1 MNVLV
6 ATDMEGIAGIEDYRD
21 CLPSH
26 PGAYARGRRL
36 MTDEVLA
43 VVAALRDGGAER
55 ITVGDWHMVGTNI
68 ERERMPAGVE
78 VRPIADL
85 ALTEAEPSMSKAAGG
100 GKLDAVVLIGHH
112 ASTPTKLG
120 FCSHTFI
127 WEMEVLLDGESLCE
141 AQAFAQGLAAEG
153 IPALAV
159 SGDSR
164 MLETFG
170 EGELGSAALV
180 TAKEGQGRDAAR
192 SRDPGTVRAELSSAV
207 AAALAAPLVP
217 PPPRSYPAELR
228 ITVAGEELAS
238 TTVSEPAELLG
249 TIANVFRSS
258 QVSRE
263 YRQLAKLRR
272 PRVGSER
279 RLGSLLATPVMLAK
293 ERRWLAAA
301 PCRSSRI
308 RRGRGRVGRWRTP
321 FSQQPT
327 PSGAPRTR
335 WASSTPTSA
344 ASSGPR
350 RSAPASGAWRRA
362 RPRPSTATARRSSS
376 TSSSRGPAGCTSTTT
391 SSPSSR

>member
-26 PGAYARGRRL
+26 PAAYARGRRL

-43 VVAALRDGGAER
+43 VIEALREGGAER

-68 ERERMPAGVE
+68 ERERMPEGIG

-85 ALTEAEPSMSKAAGG
+85 ALTEADPSMTKAAGG
-100 GKLDAVVLIGHH
+100 GRLDAVVLIGHH
-112 ASTPTKLG
+112 ASTPTSLG

-141 AQAFAQGLAAEG
+141 AQAFGQGLAAEG
-153 IPALAV
+153 IPALLV
-159 SGDSR
+159 GGDSR
-164 MLETFG
+164 MLETFA

-180 TAKEGQGRDAAR
+180 ATKEGLGRGAAR
-192 SRDPGTVRAELSSAV
+192 SRDPAAVRAELASSV
-207 AAALAAPLVP
+207 AAALAGPLVP

-228 ITVAGEELAS
+228 IILAGEELAS
-238 TTVSEPAELLG
+238 ATVSEPAELLG

-263 YRQLAKLRR
+263 YRQLAKLL
-272 PRVGSER
+272 PAAQGSRARAVQR

-301 PCRSSRI
+301 P
-308 RRGRGRVGRWRTP
+308 
-321 FSQQPT
+321 
-327 PSGAPRTR
+327 
-335 WASSTPTSA
+335 
-344 ASSGPR
+344 
-350 RSAPASGAWRRA
+350 
-362 RPRPSTATARRSSS
+362 
-376 TSSSRGPAGCTSTTT
+376 
-391 SSPSSR
+391 